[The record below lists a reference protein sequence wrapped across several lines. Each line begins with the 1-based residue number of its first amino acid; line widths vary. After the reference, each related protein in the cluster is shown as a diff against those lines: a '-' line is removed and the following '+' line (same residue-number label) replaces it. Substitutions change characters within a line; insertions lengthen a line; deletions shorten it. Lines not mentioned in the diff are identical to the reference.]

1 MRSRPGQMLATTV
14 LVLASIA
21 AIAATSGGT
30 TPYHPPFS
38 VDFGNISASDFQSQ
52 TFVLHGVSEDTT
64 HNARY
69 ETTCSLTVQRRL
81 DHLPT
86 DKERKEW
93 ARAPAPGGAA
103 KP

>member
-1 MRSRPGQMLATTV
+1 VALEDWIDSNLDAGSEQAMVDLTKRPTK
-14 LVLASIA
+14 
-21 AIAATSGGT
+21 
-30 TPYHPPFS
+30 YHPPFS
-38 VDFGNISASDFQSQ
+38 VDFGNIRASDFQSQ

-69 ETTCSLTVQRRL
+69 ETTCSLTMQRRL